1 MMDTPIAV
9 AGEADGAVV
18 GEADGAIKI
27 IAILGVRGGEPEIEV
42 EDGDPTAA
50 LEEEEAAVAAA
61 ALLTQVDPE
70 PLLVSV
76 APPGGR
82 GEKVG

>member
-1 MMDTPIAV
+1 M
-9 AGEADGAVV
+9 
-18 GEADGAIKI
+18 
-27 IAILGVRGGEPEIEV
+27 
-42 EDGDPTAA
+42 EDGDPTAVIPMV
-50 LEEEEAAVAAA
+50 EEEAAVAAA